1 MNGRNAVRTTNE
13 LHIHKSTFFYRL
25 NKMEELFDLDITQEE
40 TMVAYE
46 YSFILIEYL
55 RKIKL

>member
-1 MNGRNAVRTTNE
+1 
-13 LHIHKSTFFYRL
+13 
-25 NKMEELFDLDITQEE
+25 MEELFDLDITQEE

>member
-1 MNGRNAVRTTNE
+1 MNGRNAVRASEE

-25 NKMEELFDLDITQEE
+25 NKMEELFDLDMIREE

-46 YSFILIEYL
+46 YSFILMDYL
-55 RKIKL
+55 EKSKL